1 MGCGGLLL
9 LGIGG
14 GVASYLYMKN
24 QVDAVTSAVE
34 AAAASAA
41 ASGAVPGAAPV
52 AASPSCVKAIACCK
66 ATMAKTAGP
75 NAAAAEQACNG
86 VALLSEDICAKQYD
100 AYKRA
105 ATVVSA
111 ICP

>member
-1 MGCGGLLL
+1 
-9 LGIGG
+9 
-14 GVASYLYMKN
+14 MKS

-34 AAAASAA
+34 AAASAA
-41 ASGAVPGAAPV
+41 ATGAEPGATPTGAIPTTATPT
-52 AASPSCVKAIACCK
+52 AATPSCAKAIACCK
-66 ATMAKTAGP
+66 ATMAKTGGA

-86 VALLSEDICAKQYD
+86 VALLPEDICKKQYD